1 MKSIKKLLVRG
12 VGVFLLAGVLTSP
25 VYARSFDT
33 NTIRKDGTIPD
44 VKNGDI
50 ASLNTS
56 NLTDGWNIVNG
67 DPYKVAYVKD
77 GQFSTGWTNISGDWY
92 YFDRQTHFRLTDT
105 TFTDGGKEYYFD
117 MYGGMITYSNYA
129 GSYYGADGSKQGSV
143 KDLAYNVMGNTFI
156 DNVNGEISVSEAIKL
171 MKEGKIK
178 AKRSYLYM
186 AGTEPIPENMTQH
199 VSYYLLPQ
207 YKDTVGLTDGEFK
220 KQNEEKEKEFQE
232 VIRNTV
238 NSMSESDFN

>member
-25 VYARSFDT
+25 AYARTSQ
-33 NTIRKDGTIPD
+33 
-44 VKNGDI
+44 
-50 ASLNTS
+50 AELNRIVDSHNSKATGVVMQLELS
-56 NLTDGWNIVNG
+56 NLSDGWNIVNG

-77 GQFSTGWTNISGDWY
+77 GQLAKGWTNISGDWY
-92 YFDRQTHFRLTDT
+92 YFDPQTHFRLTDT

-129 GSYYGADGSKQGSV
+129 GSYYGADGSKQGSA
-143 KDLAYNVMGNTFI
+143 KDLAYNVMGSTFI

-186 AGTEPIPENMTQH
+186 AGTEPIPENMFQY

-207 YKDTVGLTDGEFK
+207 YKETVGLTDEEFK

-238 NSMSESDFN
+238 NSMNESDFN